1 MELKNPTEAN
11 KWTRRQAISAVG
23 VVGASSVLTAC
34 ATTRKAA
41 RPSSAFRYCLNMSTI
56 RGQKLSAAEEIEV
69 AGKSGYD
76 GVEPWMGKLRQ
87 YVEEGGSP
95 AELQRRIEDYGMTV
109 ESAIG
114 FASWIVNDPEKRKQ
128 GFEEAKRDMELLAK
142 IGGKR
147 IAAPPAGV
155 PRGEPVESL
164 AAAERYRQLLELG
177 EQTGV
182 VPQIEMWGGNESI
195 GKVSTAVFIAVES
208 GHPDACFLGD
218 VFHTY
223 KGGSDFDSFRLLSAQ
238 ALQVFHVNDYPAA
251 PPPPAIGDE
260 HRVYPGDGIAPLSK
274 ILNIFQSVGAAPALS
289 LELFN
294 REYWKKDA
302 LDAAQIGLAKM
313 RQIVAQ
319 ATVSNG
325 EVV

>member
-1 MELKNPTEAN
+1 MEPENPTKDN
-11 KWTRRQAISAVG
+11 NWTRRQAISALG
-23 VVGASSVLTAC
+23 AAGASSVLTAC
-34 ATTRKAA
+34 ATTQKAA
-41 RPSSAFRYCLNMSTI
+41 MPSSPFRYCLNMSTI
-56 RGQKLSAAEEIEV
+56 RGQNLSAAEEIEV

-76 GVEPWMGKLRQ
+76 GIEPWMGKLRQ
-87 YVEEGGSP
+87 YVKDGGSL
-95 AELQRRIEDYGMTV
+95 AELRKRIEDYGMTV

-128 GFEEAKRDMELLAK
+128 GFEEAKRDMALLAK

-155 PRGEPVESL
+155 PRDDPVEPL

-177 EQTGV
+177 EQSGV
-182 VPQIEMWGGNESI
+182 VPQIEMWGGNESV
-195 GKVSTAVFIAVES
+195 GKVSAAIFIAVES

-223 KGGSDFDSFRLLSAQ
+223 KGGSDFDSFRLLSAH
-238 ALQVFHVNDYPAA
+238 ALQVFHFNDYPAA
-251 PPPPAIGDE
+251 PPPESIGDE

-274 ILNIFQSVGAAPALS
+274 ILNIFQFVGAVPALS

-294 REYWKKDA
+294 REYWKKNA

-313 RQIVAQ
+313 RRVVAQ
-319 ATVSNG
+319 AAV
-325 EVV
+325 EMVK